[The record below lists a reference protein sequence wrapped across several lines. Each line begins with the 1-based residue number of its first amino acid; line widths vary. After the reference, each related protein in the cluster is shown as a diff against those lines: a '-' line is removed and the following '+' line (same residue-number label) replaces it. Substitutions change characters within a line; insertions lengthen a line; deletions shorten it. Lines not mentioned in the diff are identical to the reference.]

1 MYEKLFEH
9 LLRYIHLDA
18 GEQAILLSHLQLRKL
33 SRKEFLLKEGQV
45 CSGMYFVI
53 EGCLRLYSI
62 TEKGSEQILQFGIEN
77 WWISDYLS
85 FENKLPSP
93 YYIQAV
99 EDSQVVLISRDVY
112 EQLFHQIPG
121 LDRYFRLMMQRAYT
135 AALRKIE
142 ILLCQSAE
150 TRYEEFTKTFPGFVQ
165 RIPQYMLAS
174 FLGFT
179 PEFLS
184 MLRAKIK

>member
-9 LLRYIHLDA
+9 LSKYSHL
-18 GEQAILLSHLQLRKL
+18 EPEEKRILLSHLQLREL
-33 SRKEFLLKEGQV
+33 PRKEFLLKEGQV
-45 CSGMYFVI
+45 CFGMYFVI
-53 EGCLRLYSI
+53 KGCLRLYAT

-85 FENKLPSP
+85 FENKLPSH

-99 EDSQVVLISRDVY
+99 EDSQVAVINRDVY
-112 EQLFHQIPG
+112 EPLFHQLPG
-121 LDRYFRLMMQRAYT
+121 LERYFRLMMQRAYT
-135 AALRKIE
+135 ASLKKIE

-150 TRYEEFTKTFPGFVQ
+150 ERYQEFTNTFPAFAG

-184 MLRAKIK
+184 MLRAKSK

>member
-1 MYEKLFEH
+1 MYERLFEH
-9 LLRYIHLDA
+9 LLRYIHLEA
-18 GEQAILLSHLQLRKL
+18 GERAILLSHLQLKKL

-93 YYIQAV
+93 
-99 EDSQVVLISRDVY
+99 
-112 EQLFHQIPG
+112 
-121 LDRYFRLMMQRAYT
+121 
-135 AALRKIE
+135 
-142 ILLCQSAE
+142 
-150 TRYEEFTKTFPGFVQ
+150 
-165 RIPQYMLAS
+165 
-174 FLGFT
+174 
-179 PEFLS
+179 
-184 MLRAKIK
+184 